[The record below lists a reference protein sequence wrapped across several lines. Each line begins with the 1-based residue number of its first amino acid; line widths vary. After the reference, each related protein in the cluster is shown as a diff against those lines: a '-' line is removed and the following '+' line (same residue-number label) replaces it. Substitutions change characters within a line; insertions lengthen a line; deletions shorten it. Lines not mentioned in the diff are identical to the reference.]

1 MNYTDWEED
10 AKALLEA
17 ANKYDIANLKVT
29 AEAWYITYFEFTAEN
44 VVDQLLYAD
53 AMSCPL
59 LKEAALKFIVRNGIN
74 VFSSDSFKTVLEDRS
89 ITLQILQTMA
99 KKLEYSADS
108 AGVDSMSIDDL
119 RIRLDEYRF
128 AVDGDREML
137 VRRFVDL
144 VESIDES
151 EEEQD
156 QSTTADDQNNDA
168 EADDDGD
175 DQSN

>member
-1 MNYTDWEED
+1 
-10 AKALLEA
+10 
-17 ANKYDIANLKVT
+17 
-29 AEAWYITYFEFTAEN
+29 
-44 VVDQLLYAD
+44 
-53 AMSCPL
+53 
-59 LKEAALKFIVRNGIN
+59 
-74 VFSSDSFKTVLEDRS
+74 
-89 ITLQILQTMA
+89 
-99 KKLEYSADS
+99 
-108 AGVDSMSIDDL
+108 MSIDDL